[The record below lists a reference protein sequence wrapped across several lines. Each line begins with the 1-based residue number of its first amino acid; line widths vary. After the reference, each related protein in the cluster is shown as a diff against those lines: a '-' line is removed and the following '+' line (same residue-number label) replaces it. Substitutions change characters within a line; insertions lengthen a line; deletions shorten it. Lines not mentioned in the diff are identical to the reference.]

1 MGNTTRDITERID
14 EMCEERF
21 GHTHWA
27 CVDTLS
33 DQEKMR
39 LDERAEIIT
48 VEGQRVALYIPM
60 VQVTCTVGCWND
72 EGETQDFYVKFQT
85 ASDTPMAKIQESIQT
100 IAELDSGL
108 EAGLPDEEDVEIEP
122 IALDIRA

>member
-1 MGNTTRDITERID
+1 
-14 EMCEERF
+14 
-21 GHTHWA
+21 
-27 CVDTLS
+27 
-33 DQEKMR
+33 
-39 LDERAEIIT
+39 
-48 VEGQRVALYIPM
+48 M
-60 VQVTCTVGCWND
+60 VQVTCTVQCWND

>member
-1 MGNTTRDITERID
+1 MGNTTGDITERID

-39 LDERAEIIT
+39 LDWRAEIIT
-48 VEGQRVALYIPM
+48 VEGQQVALYIPM
-60 VQVTCTVGCWND
+60 VQVTCTVECWND
-72 EGETQDFYVKFQT
+72 EDETQDFHVKFET
-85 ASDTPMAKIQESIQT
+85 ASDTPMANIQKSIQA

-108 EAGLPDEEDVEIEP
+108 EAGLPDEEVVDIEP

>member
-48 VEGQRVALYIPM
+48 VEGQQVALYIPM
-60 VQVTCTVGCWND
+60 VLVNCTVQCWND

>member
-33 DQEKMR
+33 DQEKMH
-39 LDERAEIIT
+39 LDERAEIVT
-48 VEGQRVALYIPM
+48 VEGQQVALYIPM
-60 VQVTCTVGCWND
+60 VQVTCTVQCWND